1 MHNSRR
7 TFLNF
12 NILKNK
18 KKVFGKSVCI
28 FCKRFGRICE
38 RIWSMYGDLKTFWYL
53 LWVYVEFVDVSRTLD
68 SILRAYVSICRC
80 FSNVCGRFANVLH
93 IGVCLK

>member
-1 MHNSRR
+1 
-7 TFLNF
+7 
-12 NILKNK
+12 
-18 KKVFGKSVCI
+18 
-28 FCKRFGRICE
+28 
-38 RIWSMYGDLKTFWYL
+38 MYGDLKTFWYL